1 MLLLF
6 AIAIVLITL
15 YSICL
20 YLFNHTIISADLL
33 ILFFFLLKSLLLLL
47 SGDVEK
53 NPGPKSHSNLK
64 VCHYN
69 LNSLASHNFAKVSS
83 LKAYNAVH
91 RYDIICISK
100 TFLDTSISSNDPSLV
115 LDGYTIIRADNPMDL
130 KKGGVCIYFKE
141 TLPLNVLNITQ
152 LKECLVAEILYNN
165 KKCFLVTL
173 YRSPSQSDIE
183 FDDFITNLELLIDN
197 IYNLNP
203 YFIILLGDLNAV
215 ETR

>member
-1 MLLLF
+1 MLFRSEEILKFYLRYMILLILMLLLF
-6 AIAIVLITL
+6 TIAIVLITL

-69 LNSLASHNFAKVSS
+69 LNSLSSHNFAKVSS

-91 RYDIICISK
+91 RYDIICISE
-100 TFLDTSISSNDPSLV
+100 TFLVSSFSSYDPFLSFKAYNICRS
-115 LDGYTIIRADNPMDL
+115 DHRSNE
-130 KKGGVCIYFKE
+130 KRGGVSIYYKE
-141 TLPLNVLNITQ
+141 SLAFNLLTL
-152 LKECLVAEILYNN
+152 
-165 KKCFLVTL
+165 
-173 YRSPSQSDIE
+173 QS
-183 FDDFITNLELLIDN
+183 
-197 IYNLNP
+197 
-203 YFIILLGDLNAV
+203 A
-215 ETR
+215 